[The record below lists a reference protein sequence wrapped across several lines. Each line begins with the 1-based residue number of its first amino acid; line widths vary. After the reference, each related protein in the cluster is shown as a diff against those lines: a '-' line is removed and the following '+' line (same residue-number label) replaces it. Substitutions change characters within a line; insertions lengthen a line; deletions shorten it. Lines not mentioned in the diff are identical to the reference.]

1 MEEHIGQQNRKKLKY
16 LLIPAGI
23 ILVSYLFFRYLFPLV
38 WPLVVSML
46 LALMVYP
53 LVNFFEK
60 KIRINR
66 MISTVLLLLLFVF
79 LIGAG
84 LVFVLQKLLQQVQM
98 LADNYEYYEDCMS
111 TAVTQVCC
119 KVEETFGI
127 QDGSVVPC

>member
-1 MEEHIGQQNRKKLKY
+1 MPILTIIVQAERSVSMEEHIGQQNRKKLKY

-66 MISTVLLLLLFVF
+66 MISTVLRPSKLIFSFSLLFKNVIQSIALLKRCKGMYFFNMLFSKRQLF
-79 LIGAG
+79 LYFF
-84 LVFVLQKLLQQVQM
+84 L
-98 LADNYEYYEDCMS
+98 
-111 TAVTQVCC
+111 
-119 KVEETFGI
+119 
-127 QDGSVVPC
+127 

>member
-66 MISTVLLLLLFVF
+66 MISTVLIIAPVCVPES
-79 LIGAG
+79 GAG

-98 LADNYEYYEDCMS
+98 LADN
-111 TAVTQVCC
+111 
-119 KVEETFGI
+119 
-127 QDGSVVPC
+127 

>member
-1 MEEHIGQQNRKKLKY
+1 MPILTIIVQAERSVSMEGHIGQQNRKKLKY

-60 KIRINR
+60 KIRIIAPVCVPDR
-66 MISTVLLLLLFVF
+66 GGTGLCPAETAAASTD
-79 LIGAG
+79 AG
-84 LVFVLQKLLQQVQM
+84 
-98 LADNYEYYEDCMS
+98 
-111 TAVTQVCC
+111 
-119 KVEETFGI
+119 G
-127 QDGSVVPC
+127 